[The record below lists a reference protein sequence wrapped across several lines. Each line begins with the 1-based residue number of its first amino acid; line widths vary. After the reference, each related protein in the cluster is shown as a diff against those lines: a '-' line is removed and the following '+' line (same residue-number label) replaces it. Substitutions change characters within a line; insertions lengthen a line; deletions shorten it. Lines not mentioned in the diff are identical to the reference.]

1 MRKEL
6 SALAIISS
14 IFMFG
19 CNSASEK
26 AGDSGNTTGGGG
38 AAHIDSLKTI
48 GTGVNGESSN
58 TLDAKDTLINGH
70 SATSPTD
77 SAQKKKPGSIK

>member
-1 MRKEL
+1 MMRRRL
-6 SALAIISS
+6 SILAIVIS
-14 IFMFG
+14 IFMMG
-19 CNSASEK
+19 CSHDK
-26 AGDSGNTTGGGG
+26 TGDSSGSSNLSGGG

-70 SATSPTD
+70 SVTSPTD
-77 SAQKKKPGSIK
+77 SAQKKKP